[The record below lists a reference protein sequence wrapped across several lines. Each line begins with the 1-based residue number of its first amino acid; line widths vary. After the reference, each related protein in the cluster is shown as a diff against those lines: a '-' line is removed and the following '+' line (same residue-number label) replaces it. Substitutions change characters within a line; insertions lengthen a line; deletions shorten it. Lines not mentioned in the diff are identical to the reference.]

1 MIVLFSGTR
10 GHGSKAPHSTI
21 PMGVRTMYVPC
32 MDKEAEALL
41 DLDIADHL
49 IESLDAARRARWEES
64 PARMHF
70 THSSQKSWA
79 LLRRLSASQR
89 PPQSARPPV
98 SANKVASH
106 LILVTKAPANKAF
119 KRKVC
124 DGWHQARQNF
134 TTYPH
139 PRASRQANWSWLW
152 EE

>member
-1 MIVLFSGTR
+1 
-10 GHGSKAPHSTI
+10 
-21 PMGVRTMYVPC
+21 

-79 LLRRLSASQR
+79 LLRRLGAAQR

-98 SANKVASH
+98 SANKVASR
-106 LILVTKAPANKAF
+106 LIQVTKAPANKAF

-124 DGWHQARQNF
+124 RRMAPGTSNLCN
-134 TTYPH
+134 
-139 PRASRQANWSWLW
+139 RASSSGNIARRSGQCLG
-152 EE
+152 